1 MFRRHLIA
9 ALLAASSVT
18 AAAAE
23 TPPGDL
29 FAPYRT
35 EVAELCRAVMA
46 GGGEAAAVSGL
57 CDCTVNGVVAVSA
70 PEPAL
75 RFLKIWAGIARL
87 RAELGPAAMG
97 SDAARAAAEKLI
109 AEVYPDGV
117 EAGRREMQGFSN
129 TTVAVAGICVAG
141 FKASGAAPPSFTAM
155 DFLGGFERP

>member
-9 ALLAASSVT
+9 ALLAVST
-18 AAAAE
+18 FTAAAE
-23 TPPGDL
+23 TPSGDP

-46 GGGEAAAVSGL
+46 GGGEEAAIGGL

-97 SDAARAAAEKLI
+97 SDAAKTAAEKLI

-117 EAGRREMQGFSN
+117 EAGRQEMQGFSN

-141 FKASGAAPPSFTAM
+141 FKASGSAPPSFTAM
-155 DFLGGFERP
+155 DFFGGFERP